1 MSAVALKNTVVNLLS
16 SKKESSPLL
25 TNDNSSSVSRGVY
38 GTSTDL
44 ESGRPD
50 TANASHSRDVS
61 IGKSTESVKMGSGP
75 DKDEFAR
82 GDRSESGI
90 FGSVDPRVIS
100 DLIIGLSDGLTVPFA
115 LTAGLSSLGD
125 SKLVITG
132 GFAELISGAISMG
145 LGGYL
150 GAKSESDYYHAE
162 VKQEKRKFYDNMNL
176 INHEIEDILV
186 DINPNFT
193 DETIVSFIKDLQRT
207 PELMVDFIIRY
218 GRGLDEPAENR
229 QFISAATI
237 GGGYLL
243 GGLVP
248 LVPYFFVS
256 EVGSGLIWSTIVMA
270 ITLFWFGYFKT
281 QVSMSNN
288 CTLQKKISEGLQM
301 VAVGGVAA
309 GAAWFFVRILG

>member
-1 MSAVALKNTVVNLLS
+1 MSIVSLKNAIVSAVS
-16 SKKESSPLL
+16 
-25 TNDNSSSVSRGVY
+25 
-38 GTSTDL
+38 
-44 ESGRPD
+44 
-50 TANASHSRDVS
+50 
-61 IGKSTESVKMGSGP
+61 GSGS
-75 DKDEFAR
+75 
-82 GDRSESGI
+82 RSESPASKLVSGGGNTYGATDI
-90 FGSVDPRVIS
+90 ENGSRHTHSHGRREDDVVKNGYTQEIDTGSSDEASTGVGGLFNSVDPRVIS

-162 VKQEKRKFYDNMNL
+162 VKNEKRKFYDNMTV
-176 INHEIEDILV
+176 INHEIEDILL
-186 DINPNFT
+186 DINPDFS
-193 DETIVSFIKDLQRT
+193 DETIVSFFKDLQRK

-229 QFISAATI
+229 QFISAVTI
-237 GGGYLL
+237 GGGYLA

-248 LVPYFFVS
+248 LIPYFFVES
-256 EVGSGLIWSTIVMA
+256 VGTGLIFSIIVMV
-270 ITLFWFGYFKT
+270 ITLFWFGYIKT
-281 QVSMSNN
+281 MVSMGDS
-288 CTLQKKISEGLQM
+288 CTTQKKISEGLQM

-309 GAAWFFVRILG
+309 GAAWFFVKLLG

>member
-1 MSAVALKNTVVNLLS
+1 MSVVALKNTVRGLVS
-16 SKKESSPLL
+16 SRKESSPLL
-25 TNDNSSSVSRGVY
+25 TNDNDSSHSRGVY

-44 ESGRPD
+44 ETGRPD
-50 TANASHSRDVS
+50 SSNLNHSS
-61 IGKSTESVKMGSGP
+61 GSTESVKLSSDLGKDDVSNSDGSENG
-75 DKDEFAR
+75 FF
-82 GDRSESGI
+82 ST
-90 FGSVDPRVIS
+90 VDPRVIS
-100 DLIIGLSDGLTVPFA
+100 DMIIGLSDGLTVPFA

-162 VKQEKRKFYDNMNL
+162 VKQEKRKFYDNMTL
-176 INHEIEDILV
+176 INHEIEDILLE
-186 DINPNFT
+186 INPNFT

-229 QFISAATI
+229 QLVSAVTI
-237 GGGYLL
+237 GGGYFI

-248 LVPYFFVS
+248 LLPYFFVH
-256 EVGSGLIWSTIVMA
+256 EVGIGLIWSVVVMT
-270 ITLFWFGYFKT
+270 ITLFWFGYVKT

-288 CTLQKKISEGLQM
+288 CTLQKKISEGFQM
-301 VAVGGVAA
+301 VGVGGIAA